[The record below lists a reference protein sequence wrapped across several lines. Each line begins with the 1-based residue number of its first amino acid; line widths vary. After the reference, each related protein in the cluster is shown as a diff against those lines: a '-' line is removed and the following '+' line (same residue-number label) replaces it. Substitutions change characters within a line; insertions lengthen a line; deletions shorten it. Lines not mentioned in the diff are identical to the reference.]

1 MPSYFAYW
9 KSWDVM
15 LRTLRSRNLSSS
27 LSFSH
32 QGLFHCTYC
41 DHVSVHWS
49 PSNSAGFLRLYLNT
63 GRSAVQHVHLW
74 SCCSICNMQVTCTSS
89 LSNYFCF
96 CEDNVGLC
104 KRICWF
110 NWWVLIN
117 ILACN
122 YTGDI
127 SLLPSSSLFPW
138 FFFFFFL
145 YELHFYSTYYPF
157 VFPEAGSWIH
167 LCAFVCNL
175 FLSFLSLCLFQC
187 CSLYVLVGVMSAPQ
201 SITTWGKS
209 NCLLARWLIKMTDAY
224 KHI

>member
-74 SCCSICNMQVTCTSS
+74 SSCSICNMQVTCTSS

-104 KRICWF
+104 NRICWF

-138 FFFFFFL
+138 FFFFFFCMSCI
-145 YELHFYSTYYPF
+145 STPHII
-157 VFPEAGSWIH
+157 P
-167 LCAFVCNL
+167 L
-175 FLSFLSLCLFQC
+175 
-187 CSLYVLVGVMSAPQ
+187 CSLKLVAEFTSVLLSVTCFCPFSPSVCFNVAPF
-201 SITTWGKS
+201 T
-209 NCLLARWLIKMTDAY
+209 CL
-224 KHI
+224 